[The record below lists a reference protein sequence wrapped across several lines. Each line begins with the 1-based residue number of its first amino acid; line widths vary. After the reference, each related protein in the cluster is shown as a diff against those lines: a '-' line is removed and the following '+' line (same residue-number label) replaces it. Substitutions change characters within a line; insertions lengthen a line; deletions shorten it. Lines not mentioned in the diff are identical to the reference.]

1 MECDICSKGA
11 AYVSHLEHSSPTRDP
26 NSGYSAKRYE
36 RMMKAH
42 GIYQTN
48 STIADT
54 PIPSTKPKTSSS
66 ATATNPTKP
75 ASSKKR
81 KHTQF
86 VEKNTNTDDD
96 EGLSKVKPEPP
107 NEKIKGEAVKEESTD
122 NQASPQ
128 ALTSA
133 KEKTPSKYTIDLDD
147 ADDSA
152 IFRDFLSFGAF
163 GGQDVGSK
171 DMFGATAGLDVKPVK
186 GVVPES
192 MVTNE

>member
-11 AYVSHLEHSSPTRDP
+11 AYVSHLEQSSSTRDS

-66 ATATNPTKP
+66 ATATNP

-81 KHTQF
+81 KQTQF
-86 VEKNTNTDDD
+86 VETNTNTDDD
-96 EGLSKVKPEPP
+96 EGLNKVKPEPP
-107 NEKIKGEAVKEESTD
+107 NKKIKPEAVKEESTD

-133 KEKTPSKYTIDLDD
+133 KEKTPSKYTMGLDD

-152 IFRDFLSFGAF
+152 MFRDFLSFGAF

-192 MVTNE
+192 MVINE